1 MNAQRTKRT
10 RCEKCGRVAMV
21 RPRRRTCRR
30 VEVRMGGRFWCG
42 GRLVAAP
49 IARAPKGAT
58 PKPSRRAVLEA
69 RHARAYRAEQQAVR
83 RLELAQRAIVRWRK
97 KVRALERQIAE
108 LKPSEAPTR
117 AYFVDESAARQ

>member
-1 MNAQRTKRT
+1 
-10 RCEKCGRVAMV
+10 
-21 RPRRRTCRR
+21 
-30 VEVRMGGRFWCG
+30 MGGRFWCG

-49 IARAPKGAT
+49 IARTAT
-58 PKPSRRAVLEA
+58 PAKPKPSRRAVLEA

-117 AYFVDESAARQ
+117 TYFDESDARQ